1 MYFLVYRFFLREI
14 KVKGKRVNAVFSV
27 PLDQSLLDD
36 LGKLNGQVLN
46 DLKADMAT
54 ALKNRVAVYTR
65 VADA

>member
-1 MYFLVYRFFLREI
+1 MR
-14 KVKGKRVNAVFSV
+14 KNVKAVFSV

-36 LGKLNGQVLN
+36 LGKLNGKVLK

-65 VADA
+65 IAGA

>member
-1 MYFLVYRFFLREI
+1 
-14 KVKGKRVNAVFSV
+14 VKGKPVSDVFSV

-36 LGKLNGQVLN
+36 LGKLNGQILN

>member
-1 MYFLVYRFFLREI
+1 
-14 KVKGKRVNAVFSV
+14 VKGKGVSDVFSV

-36 LGKLNGQVLN
+36 LGKLNGQVLK

-65 VADA
+65 IAGA